1 MSNATD
7 ILFGKTRQAILARLF
22 AEPVENFY
30 LREIS
35 RQSGISPGALQKEL
49 KQLVKADLIMHQKDG
64 NRVSYSANTVHPIYH
79 ELVALVRKTC
89 GVQSIIQHALTPLAK
104 QIDLAVIYGSTAKHT
119 DHAGSDIDLLVVG
132 ELTLAKILEVLQ
144 PLEAVFAREINI
156 RLYRPDDFQQKLKDR
171 QGFLTGVING
181 PLDILIG
188 QIHDA

>member
-35 RQSGISPGALQKEL
+35 RQSGISPGALQQEL
-49 KQLVKADLIMHQKDG
+49 KQLVKADLIIRQKDG
-64 NRVSYSANTVHPIYH
+64 NRVSYSANTAHPIYH

-89 GVQSIIQHALTPLAK
+89 GVQSMIQHALAPLAK
-104 QIDLAVIYGSTAKHT
+104 QIDLAAIYGSTAKHT

-132 ELTLAKILEVLQ
+132 ELTLAKILETIQ
-144 PLEAVFAREINI
+144 PLEAVFAREINL

-188 QIHDA
+188 QINDA